1 MSTIPTEFPSSSN
14 RRFAEITGIRM
25 QFAVKTGKMLQ
36 PVIVH
41 LEKGQTDPQLTTIM
55 KILAPLGKTIV
66 ILPLVSLFF

>member
-1 MSTIPTEFPSSSN
+1 
-14 RRFAEITGIRM
+14 M

-36 PVIVH
+36 PLIVH

>member
-1 MSTIPTEFPSSSN
+1 
-14 RRFAEITGIRM
+14 M